1 MLRQKSKP
9 GPHSQFVEVIDACK
23 YVRIVDKHVCWIE
36 SSMNPPPSR
45 PILSNKGGVQMYASG
60 DSLPTPWPESVIRF
74 AVFSIFYLYFSHTWC
89 SFPLPCCLFDRLYRV
104 KHISQSPL
112 SQTHNPLLLGPK
124 IMWTR
129 YTVFIKIDVKQCFI
143 PARCQI
149 ISGKCWLEK
158 LRFQRGVGA
167 AWGGHSHCCCCW
179 CCWDPRVGN
188 LLITLMHLCSDI
200 ILKGVL
206 LLLVSSWTS
215 WSQQSPSTPGEAD
228 RGWWQVRN
236 RGRNLP

>member
-1 MLRQKSKP
+1 
-9 GPHSQFVEVIDACK
+9 
-23 YVRIVDKHVCWIE
+23 
-36 SSMNPPPSR
+36 
-45 PILSNKGGVQMYASG
+45 MYASG

-206 LLLVSSWTS
+206 LLLVSSWNLDLNNLL
-215 WSQQSPSTPGEAD
+215 QHQVKLIEAD
-228 RGWWQVRN
+228 DKYAIGDEIYPNVQATFKWAAN
-236 RGRNLP
+236 NHSMIIINIIMKH

>member
-1 MLRQKSKP
+1 MPVVTLYLLLDLKVWYKFRRFFNIL
-9 GPHSQFVEVIDACK
+9 FVFLTHMVFFSPSLLLIWSTLSGQT
-23 YVRIVDKHVCWIE
+23 YFTE
-36 SSMNPPPSR
+36 SSFPDAQ
-45 PILSNKGGVQMYASG
+45 PI
-60 DSLPTPWPESVIRF
+60 TFR
-74 AVFSIFYLYFSHTWC
+74 
-89 SFPLPCCLFDRLYRV
+89 
-104 KHISQSPL
+104 
-112 SQTHNPLLLGPK
+112 
-124 IMWTR
+124 TR